1 MTRVVLAA
9 AYRTPIGV
17 FGGAFKDVP
26 AYDLGA
32 TLIEHIIKETG
43 LNPSEIDEV
52 IIGNVLQAGQG
63 QNPARIAGLPET
75 VPAFTVNKVCGS
87 GLKSIQ
93 LAYQSIVTGEND
105 IVLAGGME
113 NMSQSPMLVNNSRF
127 GFKMGH
133 QSMVDSMV
141 YDGLTDVFNQ
151 YHMGITAEN
160 LVEQYGISREEQDTF
175 AVNSQHK
182 AVRAQQNGEFDS
194 EIVPVSIPQRKG
206 EPILVTKDE
215 GVRENVSVEKLSRL
229 RPAFKKDG
237 TVTAGNAS
245 GINDGAAMML
255 VMSEDKAKEL
265 NIEPLAVLDGF
276 GSHGVDPSIM
286 GIAPVGA
293 VEKALKRSKKELSDI
308 DVFELNEAFAAQ
320 LLAVDRELKLPPEK
334 VNVKGGAIALGHPIG
349 ASGARVLVTL
359 LHQLND
365 EVETGLTSLVAVKL
379 SLQLYQSINNK
390 KTGYHNSINY
400 MLA

>member
-63 QNPARIAGLPET
+63 QNPARIAAMKGGLPET

-113 NMSQSPMLVNNSRF
+113 NMSQSPMFVNNGRF

-175 AVNSQHK
+175 AVNSQQK

-206 EPILVTKDE
+206 EPIVVTKDE

-320 LLAVDRELKLPPEK
+320 SLAVDRELKLPPEK

-365 EVETGLTSLVAVKL
+365 EVETGLTSLCIGGGQAIAAVVSK
-379 SLQLYQSINNK
+379 YK
-390 KTGYHNSINY
+390 
-400 MLA
+400 

>member
-63 QNPARIAGLPET
+63 QNPARIAAMKGGLPET

-93 LAYQSIVTGEND
+93 LACQSIVTGEND

-175 AVNSQHK
+175 AVNSQQK

-206 EPILVTKDE
+206 EPIVVTKDE

-276 GSHGVDPSIM
+276 GTHGVDPSIM

-320 LLAVDRELKLPPEK
+320 SLAVDRELKLPPEK

-365 EVETGLTSLVAVKL
+365 EVETGLTSLCIGGGQAIAAVVSK
-379 SLQLYQSINNK
+379 YK
-390 KTGYHNSINY
+390 
-400 MLA
+400 

>member
-63 QNPARIAGLPET
+63 QNPARIAAMKGGLPET

-175 AVNSQHK
+175 AVNSQQK

-206 EPILVTKDE
+206 EPIVVTKDE

-255 VMSEDKAKEL
+255 VVSEDKAKEL

-276 GSHGVDPSIM
+276 GTHGVDPSIM

-320 LLAVDRELKLPPEK
+320 SLAVDRELKLPPEK

-365 EVETGLTSLVAVKL
+365 EVETGLTSLCIGGGQAIAAVVSK
-379 SLQLYQSINNK
+379 YK
-390 KTGYHNSINY
+390 
-400 MLA
+400 

>member
-63 QNPARIAGLPET
+63 QNPARIAAMKGGLPET

-175 AVNSQHK
+175 AVNSQQK

-206 EPILVTKDE
+206 ELIVVTKDE

-245 GINDGAAMML
+245 GMNDGAAMML

-320 LLAVDRELKLPPEK
+320 SLAVDRELKLPPEK

-365 EVETGLTSLVAVKL
+365 EVETGLTSLCIGGGQAIAAVISK
-379 SLQLYQSINNK
+379 YK
-390 KTGYHNSINY
+390 
-400 MLA
+400 

>member
-43 LNPSEIDEV
+43 LNPSEINEV

-63 QNPARIAGLPET
+63 QNPARIAAMKGGLPET

-175 AVNSQHK
+175 AVNSQQK

-206 EPILVTKDE
+206 EPIVVTKDE

-320 LLAVDRELKLPPEK
+320 SLAVDRELKLPPEK

-349 ASGARVLVTL
+349 VSGARVLVTL

-365 EVETGLTSLVAVKL
+365 EVETGLTSLCIGGGQAIAAVVSK
-379 SLQLYQSINNK
+379 YK
-390 KTGYHNSINY
+390 
-400 MLA
+400 

>member
-32 TLIEHIIKETG
+32 TLIEHIIKETD

-63 QNPARIAGLPET
+63 QNPARIAAMKGGLPET

-175 AVNSQHK
+175 AVNSQQK

-206 EPILVTKDE
+206 EPIVVTKDE

-320 LLAVDRELKLPPEK
+320 SLAVDRELKLPPEK

-365 EVETGLTSLVAVKL
+365 EVETGLTSLCIGGGQAIAAVVSK
-379 SLQLYQSINNK
+379 YK
-390 KTGYHNSINY
+390 
-400 MLA
+400 

>member
-63 QNPARIAGLPET
+63 QNPARIAAMKGGLPET

-175 AVNSQHK
+175 AVNSQQK

-206 EPILVTKDE
+206 EPIVVTKDE

-320 LLAVDRELKLPPEK
+320 SLAVDRELKLPPEK

-365 EVETGLTSLVAVKL
+365 EVETGLTSLCIGGGQAIAAGVSK
-379 SLQLYQSINNK
+379 YK
-390 KTGYHNSINY
+390 
-400 MLA
+400 

>member
-63 QNPARIAGLPET
+63 QNPARIAAMKGGLPDT

-175 AVNSQHK
+175 AVNSQQK

-206 EPILVTKDE
+206 EPIVVTKDE

-320 LLAVDRELKLPPEK
+320 SLAVDRELKLPPEK

-365 EVETGLTSLVAVKL
+365 EVETGLTSLCIGGGQAIAAVVSK
-379 SLQLYQSINNK
+379 YK
-390 KTGYHNSINY
+390 
-400 MLA
+400 

>member
-63 QNPARIAGLPET
+63 QNPARIAAMKGGLPET

-160 LVEQYGISREEQDTF
+160 LIEQYGISREEQDTF
-175 AVNSQHK
+175 AVNSQQK

-206 EPILVTKDE
+206 EPIVVTKDE

-320 LLAVDRELKLPPEK
+320 SLAVDRELKLPPEK

-365 EVETGLTSLVAVKL
+365 EVETGLTSLCIGGGQAIAAVVSK
-379 SLQLYQSINNK
+379 YK
-390 KTGYHNSINY
+390 
-400 MLA
+400 

>member
-43 LNPSEIDEV
+43 LNPSEINEV

-63 QNPARIAGLPET
+63 QNPARIAAMKGGLPET
-75 VPAFTVNKVCGS
+75 VPSFTVNKVCGS

-175 AVNSQHK
+175 AVNSQQK

-206 EPILVTKDE
+206 EPIVVTKDE

-245 GINDGAAMML
+245 GINDGAAMIL

-320 LLAVDRELKLPPEK
+320 SLAVDRELKLPPEK

-365 EVETGLTSLVAVKL
+365 EVETGLTSLCIGGGQAIAAVVSK
-379 SLQLYQSINNK
+379 YK
-390 KTGYHNSINY
+390 
-400 MLA
+400 

>member
-43 LNPSEIDEV
+43 LNPSEINEV

-63 QNPARIAGLPET
+63 QNPARIAAMKGGLPET

-175 AVNSQHK
+175 AVNSQQK
-182 AVRAQQNGEFDS
+182 AVRAQQNGGFDS

-206 EPILVTKDE
+206 EPIVVSKDE

-276 GSHGVDPSIM
+276 GSYGVDPSIM

-293 VEKALKRSKKELSDI
+293 VEKALKRSEKELSDI

-320 LLAVDRELKLPPEK
+320 SLAVDRELKLPPEK

-365 EVETGLTSLVAVKL
+365 EVETGLTSLCIGGGQAIAAVVSK
-379 SLQLYQSINNK
+379 YK
-390 KTGYHNSINY
+390 
-400 MLA
+400 

>member
-63 QNPARIAGLPET
+63 QNPARIAAMKGGLPET

-175 AVNSQHK
+175 AVNSQQK

-206 EPILVTKDE
+206 EPIVVTKDE

-276 GSHGVDPSIM
+276 GTHGVDPSIM

-320 LLAVDRELKLPPEK
+320 SLAVDRELKLPPEK

-365 EVETGLTSLVAVKL
+365 EVETGLTSLCIGGGQAIAAVASK
-379 SLQLYQSINNK
+379 YK
-390 KTGYHNSINY
+390 
-400 MLA
+400 

>member
-43 LNPSEIDEV
+43 LNPSEINEV

-63 QNPARIAGLPET
+63 QNPARIAAMKGGLPET
-75 VPAFTVNKVCGS
+75 VPAFAVNKVCGS

-175 AVNSQHK
+175 AVNSQQK

-206 EPILVTKDE
+206 EPIVVTKDE

-245 GINDGAAMML
+245 GINDGAAMIL

-320 LLAVDRELKLPPEK
+320 SLAVDRELKLPPEK

-365 EVETGLTSLVAVKL
+365 EVETGLTSLCIGGGQAIAAVVSK
-379 SLQLYQSINNK
+379 YK
-390 KTGYHNSINY
+390 
-400 MLA
+400 

>member
-9 AYRTPIGV
+9 TYRTPIGV

-63 QNPARIAGLPET
+63 QNPARIAAMKGGLPET

-175 AVNSQHK
+175 AVNSQQK

-206 EPILVTKDE
+206 EPIVVTKDE

-276 GSHGVDPSIM
+276 GTHGVDPSIM

-320 LLAVDRELKLPPEK
+320 SLAVDRELKLPPEK

-365 EVETGLTSLVAVKL
+365 EVETGLTSLCIGGGQAIAAVVSK
-379 SLQLYQSINNK
+379 YK
-390 KTGYHNSINY
+390 
-400 MLA
+400 

>member
-63 QNPARIAGLPET
+63 QNPARIAAMKGGLPET

-175 AVNSQHK
+175 AVNSQQK
-182 AVRAQQNGEFDS
+182 VVRAQQNGEFDS

-206 EPILVTKDE
+206 EPIVVTKDE

-320 LLAVDRELKLPPEK
+320 SLAVDRELKLPPEK

-365 EVETGLTSLVAVKL
+365 EVETGLTSLCIGGGQAIAAVVSK
-379 SLQLYQSINNK
+379 YK
-390 KTGYHNSINY
+390 
-400 MLA
+400 

>member
-63 QNPARIAGLPET
+63 QNPARIAAMKGGLPET

-160 LVEQYGISREEQDTF
+160 LVEQYGIAREEQDTF

-206 EPILVTKDE
+206 EPIVVTKDE

-276 GSHGVDPSIM
+276 GTHGVDPSIM

-320 LLAVDRELKLPPEK
+320 SLAVDRELKLPPEK

-365 EVETGLTSLVAVKL
+365 EVETGLTSLCIGGGQAIAAVVSK
-379 SLQLYQSINNK
+379 YK
-390 KTGYHNSINY
+390 
-400 MLA
+400 

>member
-26 AYDLGA
+26 AHDLGA

-63 QNPARIAGLPET
+63 QNPARIAAMKGGLPET

-175 AVNSQHK
+175 AVNSQQK

-206 EPILVTKDE
+206 EPIVVTKDE

-276 GSHGVDPSIM
+276 GTHGVDPSIM

-320 LLAVDRELKLPPEK
+320 SLAVDRELKLPPEK

-365 EVETGLTSLVAVKL
+365 EVETGLTSLCIGGGQAIAAVVSK
-379 SLQLYQSINNK
+379 YK
-390 KTGYHNSINY
+390 
-400 MLA
+400 

>member
-43 LNPSEIDEV
+43 LNPSEINEV

-63 QNPARIAGLPET
+63 QNPARIAAMKGGLPET

-175 AVNSQHK
+175 AVNSQQK

-206 EPILVTKDE
+206 EPIVVTKDE

-245 GINDGAAMML
+245 GINDGAAMIL

-320 LLAVDRELKLPPEK
+320 SLAVDRELKLPPEK

-349 ASGARVLVTL
+349 ASGARVLVAL

-365 EVETGLTSLVAVKL
+365 EVETGLTSLCIGGGQAIAAVVSK
-379 SLQLYQSINNK
+379 YK
-390 KTGYHNSINY
+390 
-400 MLA
+400 

>member
-43 LNPSEIDEV
+43 LNPSEINEV

-63 QNPARIAGLPET
+63 QNPARIAAMKGGLPET

-113 NMSQSPMLVNNSRF
+113 NMSQSPILVNNSRF

-175 AVNSQHK
+175 AVNSQQK

-206 EPILVTKDE
+206 EPIVVTKDE

-245 GINDGAAMML
+245 GINDGAAMIL

-320 LLAVDRELKLPPEK
+320 SLAVDRELKLPPEK

-365 EVETGLTSLVAVKL
+365 EVETGLTSLCIGGGQAIAAVVSK
-379 SLQLYQSINNK
+379 YK
-390 KTGYHNSINY
+390 
-400 MLA
+400 

>member
-63 QNPARIAGLPET
+63 QNPARIAAMKGGLPET

-175 AVNSQHK
+175 AVNSQQK

-276 GSHGVDPSIM
+276 GSHGIDPSIM

-320 LLAVDRELKLPPEK
+320 SLAVDRELKLPPEK

-365 EVETGLTSLVAVKL
+365 EVETGLTSLCIGGGQAIAAVVSK
-379 SLQLYQSINNK
+379 YK
-390 KTGYHNSINY
+390 
-400 MLA
+400 

>member
-1 MTRVVLAA
+1 MTKVVLAA

-32 TLIEHIIKETG
+32 TLIEHIIKETR
-43 LNPSEIDEV
+43 LNPSDIDEV

-63 QNPARIAGLPET
+63 QNPARIAAMKGGLPET

-93 LAYQSIVTGEND
+93 LAYQSILTGEND

-113 NMSQSPMLVNNSRF
+113 NMSQSPMLVNNGRF

-133 QSMVDSMV
+133 QTMVDSMV

-160 LVEQYGISREEQDTF
+160 LVEQYDISREEQDTF
-175 AVNSQHK
+175 AVNSQKK
-182 AVRAQQNGEFDS
+182 AANAQQNGGFDS

-206 EPILVTKDE
+206 EPIVVSKDE
-215 GVRENVSVEKLSRL
+215 GVRGDASIEKLSRL

-255 VMSEDKAKEL
+255 VMSEEKANEL
-265 NIEPLAVLDGF
+265 NIKPLAVLDGF
-276 GSHGVDPSIM
+276 GSHGVDPSVM

-293 VEKALKRSKKELSDI
+293 VEKVLKRSNKELSDI

-320 LLAVDRELKLPPEK
+320 SLAVDRELKLPQEK

-365 EVETGLTSLVAVKL
+365 EVETGLTSLCIGGGQAIAAVVSK
-379 SLQLYQSINNK
+379 Y
-390 KTGYHNSINY
+390 
-400 MLA
+400 

>member
-63 QNPARIAGLPET
+63 QNPARIAAMKGGLPET

-160 LVEQYGISREEQDTF
+160 LVEQYGISKEEQDTF
-175 AVNSQHK
+175 AVNSQQK

-206 EPILVTKDE
+206 EPIVVTKDE

-320 LLAVDRELKLPPEK
+320 SLAVDRELKLPPEK

-365 EVETGLTSLVAVKL
+365 EVETGLTSLCIGGGQAIAAVVSK
-379 SLQLYQSINNK
+379 YK
-390 KTGYHNSINY
+390 
-400 MLA
+400 

>member
-52 IIGNVLQAGQG
+52 IVGNVLQAGQG
-63 QNPARIAGLPET
+63 QNPARIAAMKGGLPET

-365 EVETGLTSLVAVKL
+365 EVETGLTSLCIGGGQAIAAVVSK
-379 SLQLYQSINNK
+379 YK
-390 KTGYHNSINY
+390 
-400 MLA
+400 

>member
-17 FGGAFKDVP
+17 FGGVFKDVP

-63 QNPARIAGLPET
+63 QNPARIAAMKGGLPET

-175 AVNSQHK
+175 AVNSQQK

-206 EPILVTKDE
+206 EPIVVTKDE

-320 LLAVDRELKLPPEK
+320 SLAVDRELKLPPEK

-365 EVETGLTSLVAVKL
+365 EVETGLTSLCIGGGQAIAAVVSK
-379 SLQLYQSINNK
+379 YK
-390 KTGYHNSINY
+390 
-400 MLA
+400 

>member
-26 AYDLGA
+26 AYDLAA

-63 QNPARIAGLPET
+63 QNPARIAAMKGGLPET

-175 AVNSQHK
+175 AVNSQQK

-320 LLAVDRELKLPPEK
+320 SLAVDRELKLPPEK

-365 EVETGLTSLVAVKL
+365 EVETGLTSLCIGGGQAIAAVVSK
-379 SLQLYQSINNK
+379 YK
-390 KTGYHNSINY
+390 
-400 MLA
+400 

>member
-43 LNPSEIDEV
+43 LNPSEINEV

-63 QNPARIAGLPET
+63 QNPARIAAMKGGLPET

-175 AVNSQHK
+175 AVNSQQK

-206 EPILVTKDE
+206 EPIVVTKDE

-245 GINDGAAMML
+245 GINDGAAMIL

-276 GSHGVDPSIM
+276 GTHGVDPSIM

-320 LLAVDRELKLPPEK
+320 SLAVDRELKLPPEK

-365 EVETGLTSLVAVKL
+365 EVETGLTSLCIGGGQAIAAVVSK
-379 SLQLYQSINNK
+379 YK
-390 KTGYHNSINY
+390 
-400 MLA
+400 

>member
-63 QNPARIAGLPET
+63 QNPARIAAMKGGLPET

-194 EIVPVSIPQRKG
+194 EIVPVSIPQCKG

-365 EVETGLTSLVAVKL
+365 EVETGLTSLCIGGGQAIAAVVSK
-379 SLQLYQSINNK
+379 YK
-390 KTGYHNSINY
+390 
-400 MLA
+400 

>member
-43 LNPSEIDEV
+43 LNPSEINEV

-63 QNPARIAGLPET
+63 QNPARIAAMKGGLPET

-105 IVLAGGME
+105 IVLAGGIE

-175 AVNSQHK
+175 AVNSQQK
-182 AVRAQQNGEFDS
+182 AVRAQQNGGFDS

-206 EPILVTKDE
+206 EPIVVSKDE

-293 VEKALKRSKKELSDI
+293 VEKALKRSEKELSDI

-320 LLAVDRELKLPPEK
+320 SLAVDRELKLPPEK

-365 EVETGLTSLVAVKL
+365 EVETGLTSLCIGGGQAIAAVVSK
-379 SLQLYQSINNK
+379 YK
-390 KTGYHNSINY
+390 
-400 MLA
+400 

>member
-63 QNPARIAGLPET
+63 QNPARIAAMKGGLPET

-182 AVRAQQNGEFDS
+182 AVRAQRNGEFDS

-365 EVETGLTSLVAVKL
+365 EVETGLTSLCIGGGQAIAAVVSK
-379 SLQLYQSINNK
+379 YK
-390 KTGYHNSINY
+390 
-400 MLA
+400 

>member
-63 QNPARIAGLPET
+63 QNPARIAAMKGGLPET

-151 YHMGITAEN
+151 YHMGITAEY

-175 AVNSQHK
+175 AVNSQQK

-206 EPILVTKDE
+206 EPIVVTKDE

-320 LLAVDRELKLPPEK
+320 SLAVDRELKLPPEK

-365 EVETGLTSLVAVKL
+365 EVETGLTSLCIGGGQAIAAVVSK
-379 SLQLYQSINNK
+379 YK
-390 KTGYHNSINY
+390 
-400 MLA
+400 

>member
-63 QNPARIAGLPET
+63 QNPARIAAMKGGLPET

-175 AVNSQHK
+175 AVNSQQK

-206 EPILVTKDE
+206 EPIVVTKDE

-265 NIEPLAVLDGF
+265 NIESLAVLDGF

-320 LLAVDRELKLPPEK
+320 SLAVDRELKLPPEK

-365 EVETGLTSLVAVKL
+365 EVETGLTSLCIGGGQAIAAVVSK
-379 SLQLYQSINNK
+379 YK
-390 KTGYHNSINY
+390 
-400 MLA
+400 

>member
-17 FGGAFKDVP
+17 FGSAFKDVP

-63 QNPARIAGLPET
+63 QNPARIAAMKGGLPET

-175 AVNSQHK
+175 AVNSQQK

-206 EPILVTKDE
+206 ELIVVTKDE

-320 LLAVDRELKLPPEK
+320 SLAVDRELKLPPEK

-365 EVETGLTSLVAVKL
+365 EVETGLTSLCIGGGQAIAAVVSK
-379 SLQLYQSINNK
+379 YK
-390 KTGYHNSINY
+390 
-400 MLA
+400 

>member
-43 LNPSEIDEV
+43 LNPSEINEV

-63 QNPARIAGLPET
+63 QNPARIAAMKGGLPET

-160 LVEQYGISREEQDTF
+160 LVEQYDISREEQDTF
-175 AVNSQHK
+175 AVNSQQK

-206 EPILVTKDE
+206 EPIVVTKDE

-320 LLAVDRELKLPPEK
+320 SLAVDRELKLPPEK

-365 EVETGLTSLVAVKL
+365 EVETGLTSLCIGGGQAIAAVVSK
-379 SLQLYQSINNK
+379 YK
-390 KTGYHNSINY
+390 
-400 MLA
+400 

>member
-63 QNPARIAGLPET
+63 QNPARIAAMKGGLPET
-75 VPAFTVNKVCGS
+75 IPAFTVNKVCGS

-175 AVNSQHK
+175 AVNSQQK

-206 EPILVTKDE
+206 EPIVVTKDE

-276 GSHGVDPSIM
+276 GTHGVDPSIM

-320 LLAVDRELKLPPEK
+320 SLAVDRELKLPPEK

-365 EVETGLTSLVAVKL
+365 EVETGLTSLCIGGGQAIAAVVSK
-379 SLQLYQSINNK
+379 YK
-390 KTGYHNSINY
+390 
-400 MLA
+400 

>member
-63 QNPARIAGLPET
+63 QNPARIAAMKGGLPET

-182 AVRAQQNGEFDS
+182 VVRAQQNGEFDS

-365 EVETGLTSLVAVKL
+365 EVETGLTSLCIGGGQAIAAVVSK
-379 SLQLYQSINNK
+379 YK
-390 KTGYHNSINY
+390 
-400 MLA
+400 

>member
-43 LNPSEIDEV
+43 LNPSEINEV

-63 QNPARIAGLPET
+63 QNPARIAAMKGGLPET

-160 LVEQYGISREEQDTF
+160 LVEQYGISREEQDAF
-175 AVNSQHK
+175 AVNSQQK
-182 AVRAQQNGEFDS
+182 AVRAQQNGGFDS

-206 EPILVTKDE
+206 EPIVVSKDE
-215 GVRENVSVEKLSRL
+215 GVRGDASVEKLSRL

-265 NIEPLAVLDGF
+265 DIEPLAVLDGF
-276 GSHGVDPSIM
+276 GNHGVDPSIM

-320 LLAVDRELKLPPEK
+320 SLAVDRELKLPPEK

-365 EVETGLTSLVAVKL
+365 EVETGLTSLCIGGGQAIAAVVSK
-379 SLQLYQSINNK
+379 YK
-390 KTGYHNSINY
+390 
-400 MLA
+400 

>member
-43 LNPSEIDEV
+43 LNPSEINEV

-63 QNPARIAGLPET
+63 QNPARIAAMKGGLPET

-175 AVNSQHK
+175 AVNSQQK

-206 EPILVTKDE
+206 EPIVVTKDE

-245 GINDGAAMML
+245 GINDGAAMIL

-286 GIAPVGA
+286 GIAPIGA

-320 LLAVDRELKLPPEK
+320 SLAVDRELKLPPEK

-365 EVETGLTSLVAVKL
+365 EVETGLTSLCIGGGQAIAAVVSK
-379 SLQLYQSINNK
+379 YK
-390 KTGYHNSINY
+390 
-400 MLA
+400 

>member
-63 QNPARIAGLPET
+63 QNPARIAAMKGGLPET

-160 LVEQYGISREEQDTF
+160 LVEQYGISREGQDTF
-175 AVNSQHK
+175 AVNSQQK

-206 EPILVTKDE
+206 EPIVVTKDE

-320 LLAVDRELKLPPEK
+320 SLAVDRELKLPPEK

-365 EVETGLTSLVAVKL
+365 EVETGLTSLCIGGGQAIAAVVSK
-379 SLQLYQSINNK
+379 YK
-390 KTGYHNSINY
+390 
-400 MLA
+400 

>member
-63 QNPARIAGLPET
+63 QNPARIAAMKGGLPET

-175 AVNSQHK
+175 AVNSQQK

-293 VEKALKRSKKELSDI
+293 VEKALKRSKKKLSDI

-320 LLAVDRELKLPPEK
+320 SLAVDRELKLPPEK

-365 EVETGLTSLVAVKL
+365 EVETGLTSLCIGGGQAIAAVVSK
-379 SLQLYQSINNK
+379 YK
-390 KTGYHNSINY
+390 
-400 MLA
+400 